1 MISSSSGFWGRS
13 PEPGATVAT
22 SPQGAYCHCDCQ
34 QVSVCPDHLA
44 ELAFS
49 GLVLCKFTLCPLS
62 VLRSWGESHA
72 AHPQGYAAPLGG
84 GIYKYRLFGIL
95 NGCSPILP
103 HSLLYSITY
112 MYHYRLMTIYFIT
125 WVITQYDFM
134 LLLQWVQLWPRELC
148 WPTPVCLWLPHH
160 VGGGALPYFLEL
172 QGAPASSGAAPA
184 SALESDSSPGIL
196 VAPGGGIRHV
206 IWCCVCLWLWDVQLL
221 ASPR

>member
-1 MISSSSGFWGRS
+1 MVVLGSGGGAQSQGPRS
-13 PEPGATVAT
+13 PHPLKVLTVTATASRSVFAPTTWLSLHSPDLSSANSLSAPFPCCAPGGSHMQPTLRATL
-22 SPQGAYCHCDCQ
+22 
-34 QVSVCPDHLA
+34 HL
-44 ELAFS
+44 
-49 GLVLCKFTLCPLS
+49 
-62 VLRSWGESHA
+62 
-72 AHPQGYAAPLGG
+72 LGG

-148 WPTPVCLWLPHH
+148 WLTPVCLWLPHH

-196 VAPGGGIRHV
+196 VAPGGGIRHL